1 MKAKR
6 SEMAGWKIAA
16 LLAVL
21 LAGMIVLSKAASMR
35 PAGGAEDPTVAAAVA
50 SLQEARHGHVYP
62 AQLMAEHPLYP
73 QLLRLDAEIQRL
85 TAISSVGWERDWQR
99 PFAPYTPLVL
109 IGPELPQFGA
119 GAYER
124 YCQSWQRRRVQAAP
138 QPTGELA
145 PDLQARLRWSE
156 RNLRTDLQKKLQ
168 AACYAR
174 DLELARKEA
183 ELVRKYQEALM
194 NADLLG
200 PRRSEGSDALPS
212 QHEQILAAIEA
223 QMAQQ
228 REASQRLL
236 AQYEAKI
243 RQEAQVTFAQAQQEL
258 WDKMKKRLQTSVS
271 SGSKIGTRLSK
282 RLSSFEST
290 DYTADVLEWKPDAE
304 GIFIQGADQRSA
316 EVGAFY
322 EAAAGRAASA
332 LRERRSKLSRDI
344 YSETVL
350 AVRKS
355 AMELGA
361 EVCIPP
367 LEPATGDDLT
377 ASMRPLLRQMW
388 QR

>member
-21 LAGMIVLSKAASMR
+21 LAGMIVLSKATSMH
-35 PAGGAEDPTVAAAVA
+35 PAGGAEDPTVAAPAA
-50 SLQEARHGHVYP
+50 SPLAPCRGHVYP

-85 TAISSVGWERDWQR
+85 SAISAAAWEGDWQR
-99 PFAPYTPLVL
+99 PLAPYTRLVL

-119 GAYER
+119 DAYQR
-124 YCQSWQRRRVQAAP
+124 YSQSWQRRRVQAVP
-138 QPTGELA
+138 QPTDELA
-145 PDLQARLRWSE
+145 SDLDARLRWIE

-168 AACYAR
+168 AAHYAQ

-183 ELVRKYQEALM
+183 EIIRKYQEALM

-200 PRRSEGSDALPS
+200 PRASEGSDAPPS
-212 QHEQILAAIEA
+212 QREQILAKIEA
-223 QMAQQ
+223 QMAQERQ
-228 REASQRLL
+228 ASQRLF
-236 AQYEAKI
+236 AEYEAKI
-243 RQEAQVTFAQAQQEL
+243 RQEAQVAFAQAQQEL

-282 RLSSFEST
+282 RLGSFASA
-290 DYTADVLEWKPDAE
+290 DYTADVLEWKPGAG
-304 GIFIQGADQRSA
+304 GILIHGADQRSA
-316 EVGAFY
+316 DAGALY
-322 EAAAGRAASA
+322 EAAGRRAASA
-332 LRERRSKLSRDI
+332 LRQRRAKLSREI

-361 EVCIPP
+361 DVCIPP

-377 ASMRPLLRQMW
+377 HSMRPLLRQMW